1 MHKIWVILLAV
12 AGLGALGWWGYQ
24 SQRAGPRPALEI
36 TAGNQAGGAGAA
48 SRAPASPAGAGQGGD
63 AGKGTGQAEG
73 SAKTEGAGAAGS
85 AGAARGGSG
94 AGGRGPV
101 GVEAARAE
109 QMALADDVFAVGTL
123 RANESVVM
131 KPEIAGRIVHIGFG
145 DGASVRKGAVLVR
158 LDDSV
163 LAAQVEQARAE
174 LGLARTNFE
183 RTEDL
188 AKRNFV
194 SGSAR
199 DQAAATLKVQAARLQ
214 LAEAQLAKTRIV
226 APFTGVLGL
235 RNVSVGD
242 FVKDGAELVTLE
254 DISSMKVDLRL
265 PERYLGQLRRGQEI
279 SVVVDAF
286 AQRSFAAKLDALDAQ
301 IDANDR
307 SLLARGRLAN
317 HDGALRSGM
326 FAKARIVL
334 REKPAAT
341 VIPEEAILPAGSEAF
356 VYRIEDGKAM
366 RTKVETGIRRNGKVE
381 VLSGVMAGELVI
393 TAGQLRL
400 SRDGMDVRVIE
411 PARPTAAP
419 DAPAVKAQPGN
430 GG

>member
-1 MHKIWVILLAV
+1 MHKVWVILLAA

-24 SQRAGPRPALEI
+24 SQRIGPRPALEI
-36 TAGNQAGGAGAA
+36 TAGNEASGGGANSRASGATTGVGRDDGKVGGTGATRGTGATSGADTTKGGAG
-48 SRAPASPAGAGQGGD
+48 SRRP
-63 AGKGTGQAEG
+63 
-73 SAKTEGAGAAGS
+73 
-85 AGAARGGSG
+85 AGAARS
-94 AGGRGPV
+94 ASRPP
-101 GVEAARAE
+101 AAE
-109 QMALADDVFAVGTL
+109 QMPLADDVFAVGTL

-131 KPEIAGRIVHIGFG
+131 KPEIAGRIVDIGFR

-265 PERYLGQLRRGQEI
+265 PERYLGQLRKGQEI

-286 AQRSFAAKLDALDAQ
+286 PQRSFAAKLDALDCA
-301 IDANDR
+301 DR
-307 SLLARGRLAN
+307 RERSIPAGARPAGQPGRRP
-317 HDGALRSGM
+317 ALGNVRQGPDR
-326 FAKARIVL
+326 AEGKARRYGDSRGGDPSGRFGGIRL
-334 REKPAAT
+334 QARERQGDAHEGRDRNPPQRQGGDPVRRAGRRPGGHRRPAA
-341 VIPEEAILPAGSEAF
+341 GSRA
-356 VYRIEDGKAM
+356 
-366 RTKVETGIRRNGKVE
+366 
-381 VLSGVMAGELVI
+381 
-393 TAGQLRL
+393 TAWRC
-400 SRDGMDVRVIE
+400 
-411 PARPTAAP
+411 A
-419 DAPAVKAQPGN
+419 
-430 GG
+430 